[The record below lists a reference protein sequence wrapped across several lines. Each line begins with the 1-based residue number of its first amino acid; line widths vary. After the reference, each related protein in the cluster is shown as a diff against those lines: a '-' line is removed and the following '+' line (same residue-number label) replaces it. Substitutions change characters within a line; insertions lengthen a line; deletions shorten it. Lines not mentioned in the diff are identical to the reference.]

1 MTSALDGGIRQ
12 ALEAERV
19 VDITTTGRHSGD
31 PRRIEIWIHQ
41 LDGRWFITGRPGRR
55 GWYANLVAT
64 PAFTLHVKR
73 GATADLPATARA
85 ISEETERREVL
96 GGLLPGIGGEQSLDD
111 WVAGAPLVEVTIEG

>member
-1 MTSALDGGIRQ
+1 MDDALRQ

-31 PRRIEIWIHQ
+31 PRRIEIWIHHV
-41 LDGRWFITGRPGRR
+41 DGRWFITGRPGRR

-73 GATADLPATARA
+73 GAEADLPSTARA
-85 ISEETERREVL
+85 ITEEAERR
-96 GGLLPGIGGEQSLDD
+96 
-111 WVAGAPLVEVTIEG
+111 